1 MDNKYVVKE
10 KRNDLLGANV
20 FFFWSTVHFYMA
32 VIIMLCSFSK
42 AHVFQ
47 FIRSNNLDYL
57 CAISVNCFEEEDP
70 HTIPGTEIQSQIRL
84 EMFQLYLVS
93 NDQ

>member
-1 MDNKYVVKE
+1 MF
-10 KRNDLLGANV
+10 LLK
-20 FFFWSTVHFYMA
+20 STR
-32 VIIMLCSFSK
+32 FSGY
-42 AHVFQ
+42 
-47 FIRSNNLDYL
+47 RSNNLDYL

-93 NDQ
+93 NDR